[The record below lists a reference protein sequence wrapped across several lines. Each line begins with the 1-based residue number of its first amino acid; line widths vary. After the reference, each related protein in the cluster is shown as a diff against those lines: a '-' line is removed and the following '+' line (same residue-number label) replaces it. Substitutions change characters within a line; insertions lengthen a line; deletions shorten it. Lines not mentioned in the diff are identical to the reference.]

1 MLDKSEHPTYT
12 GINNRK
18 GKKMTKFSDVKVGDR
33 VRLTGNGEV
42 HEFEV
47 QDIESNVL
55 KSEHNAFYYDDDW
68 DAEILQKPLPTGEY
82 AVIGSRKNLDL
93 FKGFYFEASEWRDHD
108 GMAYP
113 EEEVREHMRN
123 FGLEVLFEGVQK

>member
-1 MLDKSEHPTYT
+1 MAT
-12 GINNRK
+12 
-18 GKKMTKFSDVKVGDR
+18 FADVMVGDR

-68 DAEILQKPLPTGEY
+68 DTEILPKPLPTGEY
-82 AVIGSRKNLDL
+82 AVIGSRKNPDL
-93 FKGFYFEASEWRDHD
+93 FNGFYFEASEWHDHD
-108 GMAYP
+108 GMAYT
-113 EEEVREHMRN
+113 EEEVREHVRD